1 MFNAQAMRSTAVG
14 RRATLVALVFASLAL
29 LAVQTAA
36 HAQSRRMSLD
46 DALARPAVKAALH
59 EVDQGRERAVGRLI
73 KIGSIVSPSGGEQD
87 RAREV
92 ASEMRAIGLHD
103 VKIDA
108 INNVVGVIPGS
119 GDGTIVFVS
128 TLDDLQTVA
137 DNQKAA
143 RQPMHADGDRVI
155 GPGSNTSTTTVSL
168 LEAAQAFLA
177 AGFKPERTLV
187 FAAVA
192 QEETGLRGMRALY
205 DQYKSRA
212 TAYVDVLGD
221 GHSITYG
228 AITIHWWKVTA
239 HGPAG
244 HTLNGGLPNVNQG
257 MGRAIDR
264 LLPLPYDKH
273 YAGERNVLNV
283 AIVQSGSVY
292 NHKPDTGWFSLD
304 VRSSDGAAVEAMEQ
318 DVRAIL
324 KDVSAQTHVSFD
336 MQPVDQTPG
345 GQIPGMKDSDLVQTS
360 AAIARYLGL
369 TPRLGNL
376 GSSNM
381 NIAIGNGTPAIGMG
395 GDRGGA
401 RGEPGEWAD
410 VPQMM
415 RTTKHILLLAVTM
428 GGLQH

>member
-1 MFNAQAMRSTAVG
+1 MINAQPMGPTAVG
-14 RRATLVALVFASLAL
+14 RRGTLVAIVLASLAL
-29 LAVQTAA
+29 SALQTVA
-36 HAQSRRMSLD
+36 HAQSRRISLD
-46 DALARPAVKAALH
+46 DALASPAVKAAMH
-59 EVDQGRERAVGRLI
+59 DVDQGRARAVARLI
-73 KIGSIVSPSGGEQD
+73 KIGGIVSPSGGEQD

-108 INNVVGVIPGS
+108 INNVVGVIPGT

-128 TLDDLQTVA
+128 TLDDLKTVA
-137 DNQKAA
+137 ENQKAA
-143 RQPMHADGDRVI
+143 KQTMHADGDRVV

-177 AGFKPERTLV
+177 AGLKPERTLV

-205 DQYKSRA
+205 DQYQGRA

-239 HGPAG
+239 YGPAG

-283 AIVQSGSVY
+283 AIVQSGAVY

-324 KDVSAQTHVSFD
+324 KDVSAQTHVTFD

-360 AAIARYLGL
+360 AAIARHLGL